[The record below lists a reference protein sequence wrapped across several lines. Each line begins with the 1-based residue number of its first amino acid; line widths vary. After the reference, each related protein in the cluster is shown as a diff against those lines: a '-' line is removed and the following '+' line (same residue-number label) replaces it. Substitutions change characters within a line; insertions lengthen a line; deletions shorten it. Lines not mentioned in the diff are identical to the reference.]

1 LKEKIISD
9 KIILYIIYRGVDK
22 IRFEKIM
29 KATTSKEALG
39 ILQSAY
45 KGVDPVKQV
54 RIQNLRAEFESL
66 EIKDYES
73 VSSYIIIV

>member
-45 KGVDPVKQV
+45 KGVDPVKQA